1 MMEKRNLRPWMAVIF
16 VLAFALDIFVVS
28 GFLGMWFGVW
38 GTLLHELLLALL
50 AVLLAALFR
59 ADLRR
64 VFPFKWPRASRVA
77 GTLILWLGTFLAAMA
92 VTMLVSYF
100 FPQEVLGA
108 GQGVQDIV
116 VSIPVLL
123 ALFLVALTPAVCE
136 ELAFRGGFLGCLRGM
151 KSKWAGI
158 LIVAVV
164 FGAFHGSVWR
174 MIPTAILGVALGYLL
189 VETDNLFY
197 SMLFHFVN
205 NAVPVLLLGLLSLMP
220 VQESAG
226 DIEAVQTAMSS
237 HLPLFAVAVYMLY
250 ACGAPFLIYIGNYL
264 IHRGQPGYDRGLFP
278 REKRKTLLALVGS
291 SAYILVIGVVM
302 FLASF
307 GAIMRGLMPY

>member
-1 MMEKRNLRPWMAVIF
+1 MEKRHLRPWMAVLF

-28 GFLGMWFGVW
+28 GFLGLWFGVW

-64 VFPFKWPRASRVA
+64 VFPFKWPRASKVA

-116 VSIPVLL
+116 VSVPVLL

-136 ELAFRGGFLGCLRGM
+136 EMAFRGGFLLSAGHEEQVGRHPHRGCGVLRFPRQCVENDPHRYPGR
-151 KSKWAGI
+151 G
-158 LIVAVV
+158 
-164 FGAFHGSVWR
+164 
-174 MIPTAILGVALGYLL
+174 PGVSSGG
-189 VETDNLFY
+189 DGQ
-197 SMLFHFVN
+197 
-205 NAVPVLLLGLLSLMP
+205 PVL
-220 VQESAG
+220 QYA
-226 DIEAVQTAMSS
+226 
-237 HLPLFAVAVYMLY
+237 LPL
-250 ACGAPFLIYIGNYL
+250 C
-264 IHRGQPGYDRGLFP
+264 Q
-278 REKRKTLLALVGS
+278 
-291 SAYILVIGVVM
+291 
-302 FLASF
+302 
-307 GAIMRGLMPY
+307 

>member
-1 MMEKRNLRPWMAVIF
+1 M
-16 VLAFALDIFVVS
+16 S

-38 GTLLHELLLALL
+38 GTCSTSCCWLSWQSCWRPCSGRTCAESSLLNGHG
-50 AVLLAALFR
+50 R
-59 ADLRR
+59 
-64 VFPFKWPRASRVA
+64 PRVA

-158 LIVAVV
+158 LIVAVCS
-164 FGAFHGSVWR
+164 APSHGSVWR

-197 SMLFHFVN
+197 SMLFH
-205 NAVPVLLLGLLSLMP
+205 LSTMRCLCCSWGFCP
-220 VQESAG
+220 SCRCRRA
-226 DIEAVQTAMSS
+226 
-237 HLPLFAVAVYMLY
+237 
-250 ACGAPFLIYIGNYL
+250 
-264 IHRGQPGYDRGLFP
+264 RG
-278 REKRKTLLALVGS
+278 T
-291 SAYILVIGVVM
+291 
-302 FLASF
+302 
-307 GAIMRGLMPY
+307 

>member
-1 MMEKRNLRPWMAVIF
+1 MAVIF

>member
-1 MMEKRNLRPWMAVIF
+1 M
-16 VLAFALDIFVVS
+16 
-28 GFLGMWFGVW
+28 
-38 GTLLHELLLALL
+38 
-50 AVLLAALFR
+50 
-59 ADLRR
+59 
-64 VFPFKWPRASRVA
+64 A

-237 HLPLFAVAVYMLY
+237 HLPLFTVAVYMLY

-291 SAYILVIGVVM
+291 SAYILVIGVIM

>member
-1 MMEKRNLRPWMAVIF
+1 MEKRHLRPWMAVLF

-28 GFLGMWFGVW
+28 GFLGLWFGVW

-64 VFPFKWPRASRVA
+64 VFPFKWPRASKVA

-116 VSIPVLL
+116 VSVPVLL

-136 ELAFRGGFLGCLRGM
+136 EMAFRGGFLGCLRGM

-205 NAVPVLLLGLLSLMP
+205 NAVPVLLLGLLSP
-220 VQESAG
+220 HAGAGEHRGHRGGADSYVEPSAPFYRG
-226 DIEAVQTAMSS
+226 G
-237 HLPLFAVAVYMLY
+237 LY
-250 ACGAPFLIYIGNYL
+250 AVRLRSALPHLYWPLSDPQGAARI
-264 IHRGQPGYDRGLFP
+264 
-278 REKRKTLLALVGS
+278 
-291 SAYILVIGVVM
+291 
-302 FLASF
+302 
-307 GAIMRGLMPY
+307 

>member
-1 MMEKRNLRPWMAVIF
+1 MEKRHLRPWMAVLF

-28 GFLGMWFGVW
+28 GFLGLWFGVW

-64 VFPFKWPRASRVA
+64 VFPFKWPRASKVA

-116 VSIPVLL
+116 VSVPVLL

-136 ELAFRGGFLGCLRGM
+136 EMAFRGGFLGCLRGM

-174 MIPTAILGVALGYLL
+174 MIPHRYPGRGPGVSSGG
-189 VETDNLFY
+189 DGQ
-197 SMLFHFVN
+197 
-205 NAVPVLLLGLLSLMP
+205 PVLQYALSTLSITRCRCCFLGLLSP
-220 VQESAG
+220 HAGAGEHRGHRGGADSYVEPSAPFYRG
-226 DIEAVQTAMSS
+226 G
-237 HLPLFAVAVYMLY
+237 LY
-250 ACGAPFLIYIGNYL
+250 AVRLRSALPHLYWPFI
-264 IHRGQPGYDRGLFP
+264 
-278 REKRKTLLALVGS
+278 
-291 SAYILVIGVVM
+291 
-302 FLASF
+302 
-307 GAIMRGLMPY
+307 

>member
-1 MMEKRNLRPWMAVIF
+1 MEKRNLRPWMAVIF

-28 GFLGMWFGVW
+28 CFLGMWFGVW

-151 KSKWAGI
+151 KSKWVGI

-264 IHRGQPGYDRGLFP
+264 IHRGQPGYEKGLFP
-278 REKRKTLLALVGS
+278 REKKKTLLALVGS

>member
-1 MMEKRNLRPWMAVIF
+1 MEKRHLRPWMAVLF

-28 GFLGMWFGVW
+28 GFLGLWFGVW

-64 VFPFKWPRASRVA
+64 VFPFKWPRASKVA

-116 VSIPVLL
+116 VSVPVLL

-136 ELAFRGGFLGCLRGM
+136 EMAFRGGFLGCLRGM

-220 VQESAG
+220 VQESTG

-237 HLPLFAVAVYMLY
+237 HLPLFTVAVYMLY
-250 ACGAPFLIYIGNYL
+250 ACGAPFLIYIGRYL
-264 IHRGQPGYDRGLFP
+264 IHREQPGYDRGLFP
-278 REKRKTLLALVGS
+278 REKRKTLLALLGI